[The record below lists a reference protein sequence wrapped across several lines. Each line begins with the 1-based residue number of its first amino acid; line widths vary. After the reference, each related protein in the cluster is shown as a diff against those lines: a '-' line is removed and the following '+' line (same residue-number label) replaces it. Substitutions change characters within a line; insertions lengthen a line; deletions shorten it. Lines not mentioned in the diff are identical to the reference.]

1 MVAIVFCMER
11 ALERG
16 SMPLWVLF
24 PLAVEWKYGEMGKEV
39 GDGLGDLEADPKFAI
54 TYTVVLLHFSLWPL
68 VPREGMSL
76 DEL

>member
-1 MVAIVFCMER
+1 
-11 ALERG
+11 
-16 SMPLWVLF
+16 
-24 PLAVEWKYGEMGKEV
+24 MGKEV